1 MRFWFD
7 MAALIFLSWRITGTI
22 QPFGRVYMG
31 SFGDKLR
38 REREMRG
45 ITLAEM
51 SESTKISTRH
61 LESLEK
67 EDFTSLPGGVFN
79 KGFVR
84 AYARFLGIDE
94 DEAVADYAAVANEA
108 APEEDKF
115 PLDIHEEPNRELN
128 PKKSNFPLIFALA
141 ALVGILIGYS
151 AWSKN
156 KKIHPSIQETVS
168 AASTVAPEPVSP
180 VAATQ
185 QPLSEQN
192 SQAPTAKNVSADV
205 PAPLKVKPE
214 RTFSVL
220 IKAKEDA
227 WISVMADGK
236 MVAQGVLTQNRHK
249 LIRAAKEITLR
260 TGNAGGIELSHNGK
274 ALGPIGNESET
285 RTLVFTPA
293 GLTQ

>member
-1 MRFWFD
+1 
-7 MAALIFLSWRITGTI
+7 
-22 QPFGRVYMG
+22 MG

-67 EDFTSLPGGVFN
+67 EEFASLPGGVFN

-84 AYARFLGIDE
+84 AYAHFLGIDE
-94 DEAVADYAAVANEA
+94 DEAVADYAAIANEA
-108 APEEDKF
+108 PPAEDKF

-128 PKKSNFPLIFALA
+128 PRKSNFPLIFALA

-168 AASTVAPEPVSP
+168 AATTVTQEPAPPISANQRP
-180 VAATQ
+180 A
-185 QPLSEQN
+185 PNQN
-192 SQAPTAKNVSADV
+192 SQVPTAKNVSADV
-205 PAPLKVKPE
+205 PAAIKVKPE
-214 RTFSVL
+214 HTFSVL
-220 IKAKEDA
+220 IKAKEDS
-227 WISVMADGK
+227 WISVIADGK

-249 LIRAAKEITLR
+249 VIRAAKEITLR

-274 ALGPIGNESET
+274 ALGPVGSESET

>member
-1 MRFWFD
+1 
-7 MAALIFLSWRITGTI
+7 
-22 QPFGRVYMG
+22 MG

-67 EDFTSLPGGVFN
+67 EEFGSLPGGVFN

-84 AYARFLGIDE
+84 AYAHFLGIDE
-94 DEAVADYAAVANEA
+94 DEAVADYAALANEA
-108 APEEDKF
+108 APAEDKF

-128 PKKSNFPLIFALA
+128 PKKSNFPMIFAIA
-141 ALVGILIGYS
+141 ALVGVLIGYS

-156 KKIHPSIQETVS
+156 KKLHTGIQETVS
-168 AASTVAPEPVSP
+168 AATTVTQEPLP
-180 VAATQ
+180 LAAAKQ
-185 QPLSEQN
+185 QPTSPQS
-192 SQAPTAKNVSADV
+192 SQVPTAKNVSADV
-205 PAPLKVKPE
+205 PAPVKAKPE
-214 RTFSVL
+214 STFSVL
-220 IKAKEDA
+220 IKAKEDS
-227 WISVMADGK
+227 WISVIADGK
-236 MVAQGVLTQNRHK
+236 TVAQGVLTQNRHK

-260 TGNAGGIELSHNGK
+260 TGNAGGIEISHNGK

-285 RTLVFTPA
+285 RTLMFTPA